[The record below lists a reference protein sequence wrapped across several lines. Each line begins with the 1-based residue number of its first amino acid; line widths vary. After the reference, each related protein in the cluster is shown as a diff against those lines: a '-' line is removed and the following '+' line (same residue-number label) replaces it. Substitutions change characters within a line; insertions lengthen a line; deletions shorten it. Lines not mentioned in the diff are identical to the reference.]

1 MIGLRA
7 ARNRVPAEAGTQTAV
22 RRFPRVG
29 EVIRMILGLGSYT
42 AYREHMAQAH
52 PEGEPMTEAE
62 FFRERQQARYGGGQG
77 RCC

>member
-1 MIGLRA
+1 MIRFGLL
-7 ARNRVPAEAGTQTAV
+7 V
-22 RRFPRVG
+22 RRSFNG
-29 EVIRMILGLGSYT
+29 GGSAVIHLLCRAVETARLMVGLGSYA

-52 PEGEPMTEAE
+52 PEQPFMSEAE